1 MTITLHAVSLNEQP
15 LSQPITAV
23 FDSQG
28 GTIGRAD
35 HNTMALPDP
44 ERHISRLQAEIIP
57 MGAGFLIKNVGGA
70 NPIVVAGRTLAQ
82 GETSPLSHRDQIR
95 IGGYLLK
102 VALGGPDDPRAAEV
116 TRGRAAATGGGL
128 PLDPRADRQGHREPI
143 STPAAVPRPAAP
155 PSIGGM
161 PDFGIPLSS
170 SNPFADLMGGA
181 PPRGAPAV
189 PQSPPTI
196 DPFADLMPAPAGVAP
211 GSRAAGASPASPQP
225 ATRLPDD
232 FDPFAA
238 PAPARPGPEPEQSGN
253 TFADL
258 LPRAGGASIDN
269 LFGLSGPG
277 ANAGSAADP
286 LAQFM
291 ASAPAA
297 SPTAPS
303 PWDRP
308 TPPAP
313 QGVPATS
320 GAVSTDPLALFGGT
334 DAPPPSRAPTAP
346 NHTPD
351 LHAGFVAPQV
361 AAAAPIPEPVA
372 HSAIL
377 PTGLHWLQPAG
388 AGASPTPSTA
398 LRPAMGQ
405 APQADIELN
414 LSTGSLPG
422 PSLPVTS
429 QASAE
434 PDGMPASAVDALW
447 AAFCDGAGVDARR
460 MPPVS
465 LGMMRDIGALLRAA
479 VDGTLQLMAV
489 RATTKHELRAAV
501 TMIQAR
507 GNNPLK
513 FSPDATTGIEQLLQ
527 PTMRGFLAGPA
538 AMTDAMHDLVGHSIG
553 TVAGMRAALDG
564 MLDRFAPVELENKLV
579 GGSLLDS
586 VLPMNRKA
594 KLWELYLQH
603 FDAIKDEAQEDFHSL
618 FGKAF
623 LAAYEQQ
630 LQRLKRNGGGG

>member
-57 MGAGFLIKNVGGA
+57 MGAGFLIKNVGAA
-70 NPIVVAGRTLAQ
+70 NPIVVAGRTLVQ
-82 GETSPLSHRDQIR
+82 GESSPLNHRDQIR

-102 VALGGPDDPRAAEV
+102 VAVGGPDDPRAVEV

-128 PLDPRADRQGHREPI
+128 PLEPRADRSGSREPI
-143 STPAAVPRPAAP
+143 STPSAVPRPAAP

-181 PPRGAPAV
+181 QPSGAAPA
-189 PQSPPTI
+189 PPPPAPT

-211 GSRAAGASPASPQP
+211 GSRAVGAGPAARPP
-225 ATRLPDD
+225 AARLPDD

-238 PAPARPGPEPEQSGN
+238 PAPARPQPTPEQSGN

-258 LPRAGGASIDN
+258 LPRAGGASIDDI
-269 LFGLSGPG
+269 FGLAGPG
-277 ANAGSAADP
+277 GSGGPAADP
-286 LAQFM
+286 MAQFM
-291 ASAPAA
+291 AGAPAA
-297 SPTAPS
+297 APVS
-303 PWDRP
+303 AHPWDRP
-308 TPPAP
+308 APPAP
-313 QGVPATS
+313 PGVPAAP
-320 GAVSTDPLALFGGT
+320 GGVSTDPLALFGGT

-351 LHAGFVAPQV
+351 LHAGFMAPQV
-361 AAAAPIPEPVA
+361 AAAAPIAEPVA

-377 PTGLHWLQPAG
+377 PTGLHWLQPIG
-388 AGASPTPSTA
+388 AGASPAHHTT
-398 LRPAMGQ
+398 LRPAEDSP
-405 APQADIELN
+405 PQADIELN
-414 LSTGSLPG
+414 LSTGSLPRPG
-422 PSLPVTS
+422 LPATP

-434 PDGMPASAVDALW
+434 PGDMPASAVDALW
-447 AAFCDGAGVDARR
+447 AAFCEGAGIDARR
-460 MPPVS
+460 MPPLS
-465 LGMMRDIGALLRAA
+465 LGMMRDIGGLLRAA

-538 AMTDAMHDLVGHSIG
+538 AMSDAMNDLVGHSIG

-564 MLDRFAPVELENKLV
+564 MLDRFEPGELEAKLV

-586 VLPMNRKA
+586 LLPMNRKA

-603 FDAIKDEAQEDFHSL
+603 FGAIKEEAQEDFQTL

-630 LQRLKRNGGGG
+630 LERLKRNGGGG

>member
-1 MTITLHAVSLNEQP
+1 
-15 LSQPITAV
+15 
-23 FDSQG
+23 
-28 GTIGRAD
+28 
-35 HNTMALPDP
+35 
-44 ERHISRLQAEIIP
+44 
-57 MGAGFLIKNVGGA
+57 
-70 NPIVVAGRTLAQ
+70 
-82 GETSPLSHRDQIR
+82 
-95 IGGYLLK
+95 
-102 VALGGPDDPRAAEV
+102 
-116 TRGRAAATGGGL
+116 
-128 PLDPRADRQGHREPI
+128 
-143 STPAAVPRPAAP
+143 
-155 PSIGGM
+155 
-161 PDFGIPLSS
+161 
-170 SNPFADLMGGA
+170 
-181 PPRGAPAV
+181 
-189 PQSPPTI
+189 
-196 DPFADLMPAPAGVAP
+196 MPAPAGVAP

-398 LRPAMGQ
+398 LRPG
-405 APQADIELN
+405 DG
-414 LSTGSLPG
+414 TGPAG
-422 PSLPVTS
+422 RHR
-429 QASAE
+429 AE
-434 PDGMPASAVDALW
+434 PVHRQPARSEPAGYIPGERRTRRHAGIGGRCPCGQRSATALASMRVACRRCHW
-447 AAFCDGAGVDARR
+447 A
-460 MPPVS
+460 
-465 LGMMRDIGALLRAA
+465 
-479 VDGTLQLMAV
+479 
-489 RATTKHELRAAV
+489 
-501 TMIQAR
+501 
-507 GNNPLK
+507 
-513 FSPDATTGIEQLLQ
+513 
-527 PTMRGFLAGPA
+527 
-538 AMTDAMHDLVGHSIG
+538 
-553 TVAGMRAALDG
+553 
-564 MLDRFAPVELENKLV
+564 
-579 GGSLLDS
+579 
-586 VLPMNRKA
+586 
-594 KLWELYLQH
+594 
-603 FDAIKDEAQEDFHSL
+603 
-618 FGKAF
+618 
-623 LAAYEQQ
+623 
-630 LQRLKRNGGGG
+630 

>member
-57 MGAGFLIKNVGGA
+57 MGAGFLIKNVGAA
-70 NPIVVAGRTLAQ
+70 NPIVVAGRTLVR
-82 GETSPLSHRDQIR
+82 GETSPLNHRDQVR

-102 VALGGPDDPRAAEV
+102 VALGGPEDPRAVEV
-116 TRGRAAATGGGL
+116 TRGRAAATGGGS
-128 PLDPRADRQGHREPI
+128 PLDPRADRQSPREPI
-143 STPAAVPRPAAP
+143 STPASVPRPAAP

-181 PPRGAPAV
+181 SRPGAPAA
-189 PQSPPTI
+189 PAPSAT
-196 DPFADLMPAPAGVAP
+196 DPFADLMPVPAGVAP
-211 GSRAAGASPASPQP
+211 GSRAVGAGPAAQQP
-225 ATRLPDD
+225 AARLPDN

-238 PAPARPGPEPEQSGN
+238 PAPARPGPTPEQSGN

-258 LPRAGGASIDN
+258 LPRAGGASIDD
-269 LFGLSGPG
+269 LFGLPGPG
-277 ANAGSAADP
+277 GSAGSAADP

-291 ASAPAA
+291 AGAPAA
-297 SPTAPS
+297 TPVPAA

-308 TPPAP
+308 APPAP
-313 QGVPATS
+313 PGVPAAP
-320 GAVSTDPLALFGGT
+320 GGVSTDPLALFGGI

-361 AAAAPIPEPVA
+361 ATAAPIPEPVA

-377 PTGLHWLQPAG
+377 PTGLNWLQPAV
-388 AGASPTPSTA
+388 AGASPAPNTT
-398 LRPAMGQ
+398 LRPAEGR

-414 LSTGSLPG
+414 LSTGSLPR
-422 PSLPVTS
+422 PSLPATHQVG
-429 QASAE
+429 AE
-434 PDGMPASAVDALW
+434 PDDMPASAVDALW
-447 AAFCDGAGVDARR
+447 AAFCDGAGIDAQR
-460 MPPVS
+460 MPPLS
-465 LGMMRDIGALLRAA
+465 LGTMRDIGALLRAA

-538 AMTDAMHDLVGHSIG
+538 AMSDAMNDLVGHSIG

-564 MLDRFAPVELENKLV
+564 MLDRFEPGELEAKLV

-586 VLPMNRKA
+586 LLPMNRKA

-603 FDAIKDEAQEDFHSL
+603 FGAIKEEAQEDFQTL

-630 LQRLKRNGGGG
+630 LERLKRNSGGG